1 MQMLFK
7 FLKNYSKIMRKI
19 NNDTSLFKVKVN
31 DPQVSKQKS
40 QKSPKTTRTS
50 RITFALNA
58 NVCQQAENWLNSRW
72 VQQDFTYP
80 SLSELIRKSLTAY
93 QEGKIKINETGRD
106 KHASKR
112 EITIRFSNS
121 DLLNFYYSLPY
132 SQRTAIIEGSLSN
145 YLERMNSK

>member
-1 MQMLFK
+1 METKKIFLLTKRKVQMLFK

-58 NVCQQAENWLNSRW
+58 NVCQQAEN
-72 VQQDFTYP
+72 
-80 SLSELIRKSLTAY
+80 
-93 QEGKIKINETGRD
+93 
-106 KHASKR
+106 
-112 EITIRFSNS
+112 
-121 DLLNFYYSLPY
+121 
-132 SQRTAIIEGSLSN
+132 
-145 YLERMNSK
+145 